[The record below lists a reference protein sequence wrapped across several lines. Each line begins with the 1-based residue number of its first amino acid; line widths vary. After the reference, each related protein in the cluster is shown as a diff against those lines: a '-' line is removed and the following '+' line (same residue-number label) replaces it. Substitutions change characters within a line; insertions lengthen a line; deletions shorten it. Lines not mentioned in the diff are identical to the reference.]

1 MSVHVLSLL
10 TQASNRVARMVAP
23 GTLVPRCRQAD
34 HDVSVV
40 ATALLRRA
48 LLQAQAVHA
57 VVSSASADAAI
68 PNLRSLFE
76 ALGELNYLLNSPD
89 SHEKAN
95 TAFAFALRQIED
107 YQDRWRD
114 DEESLAKTRSELE
127 DHAATSPASFREASQ
142 RRNFWTPTSRAD
154 LIDAALAALPR
165 SGTQPLPPELGKQLY
180 KLLSWDDHHVMS
192 VLLSVDLV
200 RDSPSFGRI
209 RAGHVMEQ
217 SEEFIPL
224 LAFLALE
231 GMRQWY
237 VARFPE
243 AQSSEAA

>member
-1 MSVHVLSLL
+1 MNAHVTFVLD
-10 TQASNRVARMVAP
+10 QVIAQVAPIVAP
-23 GTLVPRCRQAD
+23 GTPVPRCREAD

-40 ATALLRRA
+40 ATALLRRG

-57 VVSSASADAAI
+57 VVSSASADAAV

-76 ALGELNYLLNSPD
+76 AFGELNYLLNSPD
-89 SHEKAN
+89 SQEKAQ
-95 TAFAFALRQIED
+95 TAFAFALRQIEN
-107 YQDRWRD
+107 YQERWRD
-114 DEESLAKTRSELE
+114 DDADLSKTRAELT
-127 DHAATSPASFREASQ
+127 DHATRSPAAFQQASQ
-142 RRNFWTPTSRAD
+142 RRNFWTPNSRAE
-154 LIDAALAALPR
+154 LIDAALATLPR
-165 SGTQPLPPELGKQLY
+165 SGTGPLPPEVGKQLY

-192 VLLSVDLV
+192 VLLSIDLLH
-200 RDSPSFGRI
+200 DSPSFGRI

-224 LAFLALE
+224 LAFIALE

-243 AQSSEAA
+243 AQPSEAA